1 MRLCLYFD
9 KFTKSFNQKGL
20 EKIVV
25 YQSYRTQNVPEF
37 ISGCMESVRNW
48 ARANNYAYRF
58 YDDAL
63 FDLVPE
69 WFREKVSHKIL
80 PMSDLG
86 RLYAAR
92 QLLSEGFDAAV
103 WMDADLF
110 VYSPGR
116 FRIDTG
122 QPFLLT
128 KEVWI
133 TYSLHLVPSVWVR
146 VCNAAM
152 VYRRE
157 NPFLDFYIYSA
168 EQLVKNRE
176 HWVERF
182 RGSND
187 FRYQLFSLKNKL
199 KPLAQDVPVAV
210 IGTMY
215 LTALHKMFP
224 LPLIE
229 NIGLF
234 SPALL
239 KDIASGR
246 GTLMRRYMALFS
258 EPLYAA
264 NLCGSFY
271 GKSAFGVK
279 ADDAL
284 YRKVME
290 NLIQSEG
297 EIMNRYRR
305 EIHE

>member
-1 MRLCLYFD
+1 
-9 KFTKSFNQKGL
+9 L

-37 ISGCMESVRNW
+37 ITRCMESVRTW
-48 ARANNYAYRF
+48 AQSRGYTYRF
-58 YDDAL
+58 FDDAL
-63 FDLVPE
+63 FDFVPK
-69 WFREKVSHKIL
+69 WFQEKVSHKIL

-92 QLLSEGFDAAV
+92 QLLKEGFDAAV

-110 VYSPGR
+110 IYNPER
-116 FRIDTG
+116 FRIDTN
-122 QPFLLT
+122 QAFLLT

-133 TYSLHLVPSVWVR
+133 TYSIPLIPSVWVR

-152 VYRRE
+152 VYRKE
-157 NPFLDFYIYSA
+157 NPFLDFYIYSS
-168 EQLVKNRE
+168 EQLVMSRE

-187 FRYQLFSLKNKL
+187 FRYLLFRLKNKL
-199 KPLAQDVPVAV
+199 KPLGQDVPVAV

-215 LTALHKMFP
+215 LTALHRMFP

-239 KDIASGR
+239 GDIASGS
-246 GTLMRRYMALFS
+246 GKLMRRYMALFS

-271 GKSAFGVK
+271 GKRAFGVK

-284 YRKVME
+284 YQKVME
-290 NLIQSEG
+290 NLMYSKG
-297 EIMNRYRR
+297 DIMNRFRR
-305 EIHE
+305 VVHE